1 MELRIGIFVD
11 EHALL
16 LTVAFVKDYKSATA
30 ANWGRREVEAGVV
43 EGSGN
48 SGPLAQVSSCIEVCH
63 SRGMVVYCAPF
74 GIPDDETPV
83 FLVQISGKEEIE

>member
-1 MELRIGIFVD
+1 MELRLGIFVD

-16 LTVAFVKDYKSATA
+16 LTVAFVKDYKPATA
-30 ANWGRREVEAGVV
+30 ASWRRREVEAGVV

-48 SGPLAQVSSCIEVCH
+48 SGPLAQVSSRIEVCH
-63 SRGMVVYCAPF
+63 PCGVVVYRASF
-74 GIPDDETPV
+74 SIPDDETTV